1 MDQRRF
7 AAQKPFLVG
16 IQYCDEPTF
25 WNIETLTQQVDAYQH
40 IIYAAPKVTDQFNT
54 LQRFDIAV
62 HVPHPKPGLVHE
74 LGQILRHAFC
84 QRGDQRA
91 ETSLCRFAA
100 FVDAILHLIFDRF
113 NFDRWINK
121 ASRANNLLGKYAAR
135 LLHLPAAGGCGN
147 AHRLRAHDVPFVKAQ
162 RPVVYARG

>member
-7 AAQKPFLVG
+7 AAQKPLLVG
-16 IQYCDEPTF
+16 IQDRDQPTF

-40 IIYAAPKVTDQFNT
+40 VIYAASKVTDQFNT

-74 LGQILRHAFC
+74 LGQILRHAFG
-84 QRGDQRA
+84 QRGDKRA
-91 ETSLCRFAA
+91 ETSLGRFTA
-100 FVDAILHLIFDRF
+100 FVDAILHLIFNRL
-113 NFDRWINK
+113 NFDRWINE
-121 ASRANNLLGKYAAR
+121 ASRANNLLGKYAAG
-135 LLHLPAAGGCGN
+135 LLHLPSARCRGN
-147 AHRLRAHDVPFVKAQ
+147 AHGLRAHNVPFVKAQ